1 MKELIIKNIH
11 WLIIFYAANNIFALY
26 EEKSEQ
32 FENIIAQTPVLSSKI
47 QKEKR
52 KLVQIEEFKKNLS
65 ATKKRVTEV
74 VKQIEKVQKQL
85 PSDVNDAE
93 VQRLLSEIGEKL
105 RVQDEQQTPKNE
117 TNNGFYFAKE
127 YEYKARGTFIQ
138 SLIFFENLEKSE
150 RILNVKSFNIER
162 IQDNVRSRF
171 QIVDFSIIIES
182 FRYNKNYRERDAV
195 KEIENQFK

>member
-1 MKELIIKNIH
+1 MKELLIKNIH
-11 WLIIFYAANNIFALY
+11 WLLIFYAANNIFMLY

-32 FENIIAQTPVLSSKI
+32 FENIIAQTPVLSAKI

-93 VQRLLSEIGEKL
+93 VQTLLSNIGKGL
-105 RVQDEQQTPKNE
+105 RVQSEQQAPRE
-117 TNNGFYFAKE
+117 EQNNGFYFAKE
-127 YEYKARGTFIQ
+127 YEYNAKGTFIQ
-138 SLIFFENLEKSE
+138 SLIFFENLQKAE
-150 RILNVKSFNIER
+150 RILNVKSFVIASAEE
-162 IQDNVRSRF
+162 DVRSRF
-171 QIVDFSIIIES
+171 QIVDFTIMIES
-182 FRYNKNYRERDAV
+182 FRYNKAYRERDAV
-195 KEIENQFK
+195 KEIENQFN

>member
-1 MKELIIKNIH
+1 MKELLIKNIH
-11 WLIIFYAANNIFALY
+11 WLLIFYAANNIFMLY

-32 FENIIAQTPVLSSKI
+32 FENIIAQTPVLSAKI

-52 KLVQIEEFKKNLS
+52 KLVQIEDFKKNLS

-93 VQRLLSEIGEKL
+93 VQKLLSNIGSKL
-105 RVQDEQQTPKNE
+105 RVQDEQQAPKNE

-138 SLIFFENLEKSE
+138 SLIFFENLEKAE
-150 RILNVKSFNIER
+150 RILNVKSFQINR
-162 IQDNVRSRF
+162 IQENVRSRF
-171 QIVDFSIIIES
+171 QIVDFKIVIES

-195 KEIENQFK
+195 KEIENQFN